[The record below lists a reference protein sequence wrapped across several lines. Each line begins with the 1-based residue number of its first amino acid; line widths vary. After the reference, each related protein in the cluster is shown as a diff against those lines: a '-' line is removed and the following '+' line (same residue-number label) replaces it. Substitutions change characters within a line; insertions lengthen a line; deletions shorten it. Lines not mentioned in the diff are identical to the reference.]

1 VGVAKELFS
10 IGNITL
16 AVDFFTALYRPL
28 RIGKKTA
35 VGYDMS

>member
-1 VGVAKELFS
+1 VGAAKKLFS

-35 VGYDMS
+35 IGCDMS